1 MTLDNKISFIS
12 GAAVSTVT
20 AVNQYQGVTFDSI
33 LSMAILGAVGGF
45 FGLAGKQLFYFL
57 KKKYESRS

>member
-1 MTLDNKISFIS
+1 MTLDNKISFVS

-20 AVNQYQGVTFDSI
+20 AVNQYQGVTLDAI

-45 FGLAGKQLFYFL
+45 FGLAGKQLFYWL
-57 KKKYESRS
+57 KSKL

>member
-1 MTLDNKISFIS
+1 MTLDNKISFVS

-20 AVNQYQGVTFDSI
+20 AVNQYQGVTFDAI

-45 FGLAGKQLFYFL
+45 FGLAGKQLFYYI
-57 KKKYESRS
+57 KKRFE

>member
-1 MTLDNKISFIS
+1 MTLDNKISFVS
-12 GAAVSTVT
+12 GATISTVT

-45 FGLAGKQLFYFL
+45 FGLAGKQLFYYI
-57 KKKYESRS
+57 KKRFE

>member
-20 AVNQYQGVTFDSI
+20 AVNQYQGITFDAI

-45 FGLAGKQLFYFL
+45 FGLAGKQLFYFI
-57 KKKYESRS
+57 KSKFK

>member
-20 AVNQYQGVTFDSI
+20 AVNQYQGITFDAV

-45 FGLAGKQLFYFL
+45 FGLAGKQLFYYL
-57 KKKYESRS
+57 KDKFK